1 MNMQASHSLFALVDV
16 NNFYVSCERVFQPKL
31 EQVPMVVLSN
41 NDGCAVARSA
51 EVKALGVKMGTP
63 WFQMQD
69 LAKQHG
75 ITAYSSNYT
84 LYGDMSNRVVQVLRG
99 FTPHL
104 EVYSIDESFLQIE
117 TVLKQYPNTIELGQS
132 IKQKVKETTGLPVCV
147 GIGASKTLAKLAN
160 HLAKK
165 HPQFLGVCDVNA
177 MSKEELYQWMSET
190 AVDEVWGVG
199 RRIAKK
205 LKAQGIQS
213 VFDLLQASPQA
224 MRQQFG
230 VVMERLCYELRG
242 VSCLKLEEVAPA
254 KQQIIASRS
263 FGKLVTSQAELAQSV
278 ATHAARAAEKLRSQD
293 SVTGALTVFIQTNP
307 FKQNE
312 PQHHQSITIPLA
324 DATDNTLTLTN
335 AALAGLRQIFQPNFR
350 YKKAGVILNLISDK
364 PTTQQS
370 LFDDV
375 QVKGKS
381 ASLMKAVDAINT
393 RFGNAA
399 IRSAAAGTNNTKQA
413 WQMRSSNRSPNYTT
427 QWDELPIARA
437 R

>member
-1 MNMQASHSLFALVDV
+1 MQASHSLFALVDV

-132 IKQKVKETTGLPVCV
+132 IKQTVKETTGLPVCV

-165 HPQFLGVCDVNA
+165 HSQFLGVCDVNA

-293 SVTGALTVFIQTNP
+293 SVAGALTVFIQTNP

-312 PQHHQSITIPLA
+312 PQHHQSITVPLA

-427 QWDELPIARA
+427 RWDE
-437 R
+437 

>member
-1 MNMQASHSLFALVDV
+1 MSAPSSPSLFALVDV

-63 WFQMQD
+63 WFQIQD

-99 FTPHL
+99 FTPNL
-104 EVYSIDESFLQIE
+104 EIYSIDESFLQIE
-117 TVLKQYPNTIELGQS
+117 TVLKQYRDTVDFGRQV
-132 IKQKVKETTGLPVCV
+132 KQAVKETTGLPVCV
-147 GIGASKTLAKLAN
+147 GIGASKTLAKFAN

-165 HPQFLGVCDVNA
+165 HPQFSGVCDVNA
-177 MSKEELYQWMSET
+177 MSREALYQWMSET
-190 AVDEVWGVG
+190 EVGEVWGIG
-199 RRIAKK
+199 RQIAKK
-205 LKAQGIQS
+205 LKAQKIQS
-213 VFDLLQASPQA
+213 VFDLLQTSPQA

-242 VSCLKLEEVAPA
+242 VSCLKLEEVTPA

-263 FGKLVTSQAELAQSV
+263 FGKLVTSQTELAQSV

-293 SVTGALTVFIQTNP
+293 GVTGALTVFIQTNP

-324 DATDNTLTLTN
+324 EATDNTLTLTN
-335 AALAGLRQIFQPNFR
+335 AALAGLQRIYQPHFR

-364 PTTQQS
+364 PTMQQS
-370 LFDDV
+370 LFEDV
-375 QVKGKS
+375 QSKGKS

-393 RFGNAA
+393 RFGNAV
-399 IRSAAAGTNNTKQA
+399 IRSAAAGTHHTKQA
-413 WQMRSSNRSPNYTT
+413 WQMRSNNRSPNYTT
-427 QWDELPIARA
+427 QWDELPIAR
-437 R
+437 

>member
-1 MNMQASHSLFALVDV
+1 MSAPSSPSLFALVDV

-63 WFQMQD
+63 WFQIQD

-99 FTPHL
+99 FTPNL
-104 EVYSIDESFLQIE
+104 EIYSIDESFLQIE
-117 TVLKQYPNTIELGQS
+117 TVLKQYRDTVDFGRQV
-132 IKQKVKETTGLPVCV
+132 KQAVKETTGLPVCV
-147 GIGASKTLAKLAN
+147 GIGASKTLAKFAN

-165 HPQFLGVCDVNA
+165 HPQFSGVCDVNA
-177 MSKEELYQWMSET
+177 MSREALYQWMSET
-190 AVDEVWGVG
+190 EVGEVWGIG
-199 RRIAKK
+199 RQIAKK
-205 LKAQGIQS
+205 LKVQKIQS
-213 VFDLLQASPQA
+213 VFDLLQTSPQA

-242 VSCLKLEEVAPA
+242 VSCLKLEEVTPA

-263 FGKLVTSQAELAQSV
+263 FGKLVTSQTELAQSV

-293 SVTGALTVFIQTNP
+293 GVTGALTVFIQTNP

-324 DATDNTLTLTN
+324 EATDNTLTLTN
-335 AALAGLRQIFQPNFR
+335 AALAGLQRIYQPHFR

-364 PTTQQS
+364 PTMQQS
-370 LFDDV
+370 LFEDV
-375 QVKGKS
+375 QSKGKS

-393 RFGNAA
+393 RFGNAV
-399 IRSAAAGTNNTKQA
+399 IRSAAAGTHHTKQV
-413 WQMRSSNRSPNYTT
+413 WQMRSNNRSPNYTT
-427 QWDELPIARA
+427 QWDELPIAR
-437 R
+437 

>member
-1 MNMQASHSLFALVDV
+1 MSAPSSPSLFALVDV

-63 WFQMQD
+63 WFQIQD

-99 FTPHL
+99 FTPNL
-104 EVYSIDESFLQIE
+104 EIYSIDESFLQIE
-117 TVLKQYPNTIELGQS
+117 TVLKQYRDTVDFGRQV
-132 IKQKVKETTGLPVCV
+132 KQAVKETTGLPVCV
-147 GIGASKTLAKLAN
+147 GIGASKTLAKFAN

-165 HPQFLGVCDVNA
+165 HPQFSGVCDVNA
-177 MSKEELYQWMSET
+177 MSREALYQWMSET
-190 AVDEVWGVG
+190 EVGEVWGIG
-199 RRIAKK
+199 RQIAKK
-205 LKAQGIQS
+205 LKVQKIQS
-213 VFDLLQASPQA
+213 VFDLLQTSPQA

-242 VSCLKLEEVAPA
+242 VSCLKLEEVTPA

-263 FGKLVTSQAELAQSV
+263 FGKLVTSQTELAQSV

-293 SVTGALTVFIQTNP
+293 GVTGALTVFIQTNP

-324 DATDNTLTLTN
+324 EATDNTLTLTN
-335 AALAGLRQIFQPNFR
+335 AALAGLQRIYQPHFR

-364 PTTQQS
+364 PTMQQS
-370 LFDDV
+370 LFEDV
-375 QVKGKS
+375 QSKGKS

-393 RFGNAA
+393 RFGNAV
-399 IRSAAAGTNNTKQA
+399 IRSAAAGTHHTKQA
-413 WQMRSSNRSPNYTT
+413 WQMRSNNRSPNYTT
-427 QWDELPIARA
+427 QWDELPIAR
-437 R
+437 

>member
-1 MNMQASHSLFALVDV
+1 MSAPSSPSLFALVDV

-63 WFQMQD
+63 WFQIQD

-99 FTPHL
+99 FTPNL
-104 EVYSIDESFLQIE
+104 EIYSIDESFLQIE
-117 TVLKQYPNTIELGQS
+117 TVLKQYRDTVDFGRQV
-132 IKQKVKETTGLPVCV
+132 KQAVKETTGLPVCV
-147 GIGASKTLAKLAN
+147 GIGASKTLAKFAN

-165 HPQFLGVCDVNA
+165 HPQFSGVCDVNA
-177 MSKEELYQWMSET
+177 MSREALYQWMSET
-190 AVDEVWGVG
+190 EVGEVWGIG
-199 RRIAKK
+199 RQIAKK
-205 LKAQGIQS
+205 LKVQKIQS
-213 VFDLLQASPQA
+213 VFDLLQTSPQA

-242 VSCLKLEEVAPA
+242 VSCLKLEEVTPA

-263 FGKLVTSQAELAQSV
+263 FGKLVTSQTELAQSV

-293 SVTGALTVFIQTNP
+293 GVTGALTVFIQTNP

-324 DATDNTLTLTN
+324 EATDNTLTLTN
-335 AALAGLRQIFQPNFR
+335 AALAGLQRIYQPHFR

-364 PTTQQS
+364 PTMQQS

-375 QVKGKS
+375 QSKGKS
-381 ASLMKAVDAINT
+381 ASLMKVVDAINT
-393 RFGNAA
+393 RFGNAV
-399 IRSAAAGTNNTKQA
+399 IRSAAAGTHHTKQA
-413 WQMRSSNRSPNYTT
+413 WQMRSNNRSPNYTT
-427 QWDELPIARA
+427 QWDELPIAR
-437 R
+437 

>member
-165 HPQFLGVCDVNA
+165 HSQFLGVCDVNA
-177 MSKEELYQWMSET
+177 MGKEELYQWMSET

-263 FGKLVTSQAELAQSV
+263 FGKP
-278 ATHAARAAEKLRSQD
+278 RD
-293 SVTGALTVFIQTNP
+293 
-307 FKQNE
+307 NE
-312 PQHHQSITIPLA
+312 
-324 DATDNTLTLTN
+324 
-335 AALAGLRQIFQPNFR
+335 
-350 YKKAGVILNLISDK
+350 
-364 PTTQQS
+364 
-370 LFDDV
+370 
-375 QVKGKS
+375 
-381 ASLMKAVDAINT
+381 
-393 RFGNAA
+393 
-399 IRSAAAGTNNTKQA
+399 
-413 WQMRSSNRSPNYTT
+413 
-427 QWDELPIARA
+427 
-437 R
+437 